1 MKSLVCFI
9 CAAAMI
15 LLTAIGAAA
24 TESASVFSFDYAFE
38 EYWYDE
44 DVPAALTGDFPVKS
58 ALLMEAD
65 SGRILYSLNENKP
78 LPIASVTKV
87 MVMLLIMEAVDVGRI
102 SMDDEVT
109 VSDRA
114 ASMGGSQ
121 VYLEPGE
128 RMSVAELFKCL
139 VVVSANDAS
148 VALAEHIYGSEDSFI
163 LAMNERAEELGMK
176 NTHFVNTTGLDEDGH
191 YSSALDVALVTRELL
206 KHEKVLE
213 YTTIWMDTIRN
224 GAFGLANTNKLIRF
238 YPGANGMK
246 TGYTTDAKYCLSG
259 TACRDGMT
267 LIAVVLGGESSDERF
282 ATAKTMLDYG
292 FANYRVYTPEK
303 PYIEPIRVQR
313 GVYDSCELEY
323 ESFSLLLEKV
333 KEAKIEQ
340 RVVVEP
346 FLTAP
351 VEKGTVAGYLECL
364 VDGELEVKVPLY
376 TVNENPQ
383 IGFGD
388 IFTRV
393 LKKLLAFA

>member
-15 LLTAIGAAA
+15 LLTATGAAA

-267 LIAVVLGGESSDERF
+267 LIAVVLGGERSDERF

-323 ESFSLLLEKV
+323 ESFSLLLEKG

>member
-15 LLTAIGAAA
+15 LLTATGAAA

-163 LAMNERAEELGMK
+163 LAMK
-176 NTHFVNTTGLDEDGH
+176 
-191 YSSALDVALVTRELL
+191 
-206 KHEKVLE
+206 
-213 YTTIWMDTIRN
+213 
-224 GAFGLANTNKLIRF
+224 
-238 YPGANGMK
+238 
-246 TGYTTDAKYCLSG
+246 
-259 TACRDGMT
+259 
-267 LIAVVLGGESSDERF
+267 
-282 ATAKTMLDYG
+282 
-292 FANYRVYTPEK
+292 
-303 PYIEPIRVQR
+303 
-313 GVYDSCELEY
+313 
-323 ESFSLLLEKV
+323 
-333 KEAKIEQ
+333 
-340 RVVVEP
+340 
-346 FLTAP
+346 
-351 VEKGTVAGYLECL
+351 
-364 VDGELEVKVPLY
+364 
-376 TVNENPQ
+376 
-383 IGFGD
+383 
-388 IFTRV
+388 
-393 LKKLLAFA
+393 